1 MQKQER
7 EWEKEEAF
15 HGRNFV
21 AKKKI
26 KERLLESQFILAEK
40 RDVIDGTT
48 EWVLVGLAALCVGL
62 GKSGFSGVGL
72 IAVFIMAELFGKR
85 SVGILLPMLVVAD
98 LSVYPMFRK
107 YASWG
112 PVWKLLPPT
121 LVGMAAGFFLL
132 DGMSEEWAKPVIGS
146 LILFMVALQLAR
158 KIYPERAERL
168 ALSKGFGVAG
178 GSFAGV
184 ATTIANAAGPVFQLY
199 FLARR
204 LPKMEL
210 IGAGARFFLLINLIK
225 LPFMGGLSYT
235 TPESLL
241 LNLKL
246 VPCILVGVF
255 CGRFLLKLISQ
266 RVFEWMIV
274 GFAILAGLRLILV
287 S

>member
-1 MQKQER
+1 VGK
-7 EWEKEEAF
+7 
-15 HGRNFV
+15 V
-21 AKKKI
+21 V
-26 KERLLESQFILAEK
+26 LESQFILAEK

-72 IAVFIMAELFGKR
+72 IAV
-85 SVGILLPMLVVAD
+85 SD

-225 LPFMGGLSYT
+225 LPSLVFFVVVSCLS
-235 TPESLL
+235 
-241 LNLKL
+241 
-246 VPCILVGVF
+246 
-255 CGRFLLKLISQ
+255 
-266 RVFEWMIV
+266 
-274 GFAILAGLRLILV
+274 
-287 S
+287 